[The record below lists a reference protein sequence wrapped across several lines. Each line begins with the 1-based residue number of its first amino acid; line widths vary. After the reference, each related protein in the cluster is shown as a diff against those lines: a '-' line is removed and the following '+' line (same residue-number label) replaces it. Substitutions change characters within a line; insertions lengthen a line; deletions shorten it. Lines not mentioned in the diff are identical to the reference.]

1 LGGFLKEADML
12 LHLPIVILATLS
24 PVAVSDTVPKF
35 DIVRE
40 CRFEGGSPADVDRCR
55 QDEAA
60 ALQPLM
66 ATWTQFTVADKST
79 CVTEA
84 TIGGFSSYVDLL
96 SCLEMTHDANSG
108 DSNTRGPQ
116 TTEAMGHA
124 PGVTV
129 GVGHELITPR
139 QAPGGSSR

>member
-1 LGGFLKEADML
+1 ML

-35 DIVRE
+35 DIVKE
-40 CRFEGGSPADVDRCR
+40 CRFEGDSTADFGRCQ

-60 ALQPLM
+60 ALKQLM
-66 ATWTQFTVADKST
+66 SSWTQFVGSDKST
-79 CVTEA
+79 CVASA

-96 SCLEMTHDANSG
+96 TCLEMTHDANNG
-108 DSNTRGPQ
+108 DSNPRGSQ
-116 TTEAMGHA
+116 TTEAMRLRA

-129 GVGHELITPR
+129 GVGHDPNAPE
-139 QAPGGSSR
+139 QMPGGNSR